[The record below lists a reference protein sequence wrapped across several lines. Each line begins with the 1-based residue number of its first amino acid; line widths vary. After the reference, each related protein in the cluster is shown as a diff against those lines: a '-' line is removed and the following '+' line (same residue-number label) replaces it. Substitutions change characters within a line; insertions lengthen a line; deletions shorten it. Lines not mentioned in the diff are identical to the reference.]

1 MSQLLVVRIRG
12 TINVRYDIKKTLEL
26 LRLKR
31 TYSATIVP
39 KNEYYLGMLHK
50 AKDYIAWGEI
60 DFETAKQLILKRGKT
75 VGGKP
80 VDDSIA
86 KIEGFNN
93 VDELVKAI
101 VDGVKK
107 FSELKVIKPY
117 FYLAPP
123 KGGFKRSTKRSYQ
136 YKGVLGENK
145 EILSIVAKM
154 I

>member
-12 TINVRYDIKKTLEL
+12 TINVRHDIKKTLEL
-26 LRLKR
+26 LRLR
-31 TYSATIVP
+31 RRYSATIVP
-39 KNEYYLGMLHK
+39 KNEYYLGMLSK
-50 AKDYIAWGEI
+50 AKDFIAWGEI

-86 KIEGFNN
+86 KLEGFNN

-117 FYLAPP
+117 FNLTPP
-123 KGGFKRSTKRSYQ
+123 KGGFKRSTKKPYQ

-145 EILSIVAKM
+145 EILSIVTRM